1 MLLSRCSFE
10 GKFLKRVLSSI
21 LPDPRSEYV
30 LSNFH
35 PRSVHTEGKPLA
47 ILSYHVDEVLIDL
60 LMISDGIRSM
70 LQTEWVVLWFSESS
84 FTSEFSNL
92 SGVLGRF
99 ADSKSIPKN
108 QPTTFHRDWNSTA
121 EVPSLTL
128 RTDRAA
134 MPHDSERCF
143 FFQQKNDMSQNCTHS
158 QEEKFTRCYV

>member
-60 LMISDGIRSM
+60 LNDIGWYSINAPNGMGGPLILRIVFHKELSH
-70 LQTEWVVLWFSESS
+70 
-84 FTSEFSNL
+84 L
-92 SGVLGRF
+92 SGVLGRS
-99 ADSKSIPKN
+99 ADGKSIP
-108 QPTTFHRDWNSTA
+108 
-121 EVPSLTL
+121 
-128 RTDRAA
+128 
-134 MPHDSERCF
+134 
-143 FFQQKNDMSQNCTHS
+143 
-158 QEEKFTRCYV
+158 